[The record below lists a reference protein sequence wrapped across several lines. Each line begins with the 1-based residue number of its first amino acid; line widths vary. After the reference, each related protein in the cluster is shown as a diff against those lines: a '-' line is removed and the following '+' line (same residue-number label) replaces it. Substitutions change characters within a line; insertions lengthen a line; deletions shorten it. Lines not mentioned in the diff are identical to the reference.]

1 MNKFQPNSRHI
12 GCFSPQF
19 LYNSTKQTSLSI
31 FAEILNDRKHSEGT
45 KNIRSDMKN
54 KLLSAKRD
62 NLTVI
67 ALIYF

>member
-45 KNIRSDMKN
+45 KKYKKAR
-54 KLLSAKRD
+54 LSCSYSYHSLVSNNEWYEK
-62 NLTVI
+62 
-67 ALIYF
+67 

>member
-45 KNIRSDMKN
+45 KNIRWVIWKIN
-54 KLLSAKRD
+54 YYQQSA
-62 NLTVI
+62 I
-67 ALIYF
+67 I